1 MFKSK
6 ATDHAVPQ
14 NSSGTQKKI
23 RSVMRVKTL
32 DESLHCSLHKQPLQ
46 KTKPL
51 SLSVSFDKIH
61 IREHA
66 MILGDNP
73 CVSQGP
79 PVSIDWEAQEEF
91 VYNIFE
97 YEEVRGPARKTFQ
110 MVIPRAGRE
119 ALLKKAGHSR
129 RDFAPVIRQVNRTK
143 NQRKK
148 TAMNISSFKAEEK
161 MEKLSRKM
169 KGFFRKEE
177 TLTYINTWNPHNDD
191 SESDN
196 GSSCNEIEDDQ
207 KSTDSSIGSI
217 NEEEKRIIDHCKN
230 EETDYM
236 ENKSGLEEETKLK
249 MRPKNIMC
257 NEDDSVKG
265 YS

>member
-97 YEEVRGPARKTFQ
+97 YEEVRGSARKTFQ
-110 MVIPRAGRE
+110 MVIPRAARE
-119 ALLKKAGHSR
+119 ALLKKAGYSR
-129 RDFAPVIRQVNRTK
+129 WDFAQVIRQVNRTK

-148 TAMNISSFKAEEK
+148 TMMSISAFHCVNRGKWWHGFHHRAQQNAAKYVRVLCLWFSFFIYGFHQNN
-161 MEKLSRKM
+161 KM
-169 KGFFRKEE
+169 KG
-177 TLTYINTWNPHNDD
+177 
-191 SESDN
+191 
-196 GSSCNEIEDDQ
+196 
-207 KSTDSSIGSI
+207 
-217 NEEEKRIIDHCKN
+217 
-230 EETDYM
+230 
-236 ENKSGLEEETKLK
+236 
-249 MRPKNIMC
+249 
-257 NEDDSVKG
+257 
-265 YS
+265 